1 MVTTSRP
8 QFFCTRP
15 DGTLTPL
22 VAVDE
27 LPSNVTIRGVS
38 RTLNAGETQGMTSC
52 GLATQRSESWSVDGV
67 TQSSER
73 EAGKEPLPDMHS
85 LLLQV
90 ITNKNVPE
98 PMRASA
104 QAILFQGIDSPRGL
118 GGQGTPANGLSPV
131 ASTYYVKNPQMG
143 NKHAPSSKK
152 EYCSYWIRH
161 GECDYSQQGC
171 LYKHEMPT
179 EFHMIE
185 KLGLRDIPRWY
196 REKHNV
202 QSFLHPNRTQL
213 AIAPQPPMRALLS
226 PASPANESCAS
237 KMSTMNANPKLNKS
251 PPQFN
256 KSPPRGPANRGGH
269 NGFVNHN
276 QNRGGG
282 RTGAPNGHHGNN
294 WKGTHRGGRNR
305 TMGPVRHGINGER
318 DGECDGEH
326 SGECSPGME
335 SAPATYD
342 YQSHGY
348 GGNQVCTP
356 TTPAAFPVTVPITIS
371 TTGHVSAPMTAQQSL
386 LDDGN
391 SLNRN
396 AYWKLN
402 ELTDCNQDM
411 FEDASNKSV
420 EPHHRIQPR
429 HVYQH
434 SSNPSSDGGVM
445 LPKEPTVTYDS
456 NFGVFARVDIP
467 SRKQSDSSESHDTIQ
482 RNYGP
487 STPRIG
493 DLQLTDNVPL
503 NSADTR
509 VTWGPIGGPILKRT
523 SPPAENIAHM
533 FGHYSNNLHS
543 S

>member
-1 MVTTSRP
+1 MATPSRP

-15 DGTLTPL
+15 DGSLTPL

-38 RTLNAGETQGMTSC
+38 RALSAGETQGMTSC
-52 GLATQRSESWSVDGV
+52 GLAVQRSEPWSVDGV
-67 TQSSER
+67 TQSSEL

-85 LLLQV
+85 LLLQI

-118 GGQGTPANGLSPV
+118 AGQGTPANGLSPV
-131 ASTYYVKNPQMG
+131 APTFYAKNSQMG
-143 NKHAPSSKK
+143 NKHASSSKK
-152 EYCSYWIRH
+152 EFCSYWIRH

-179 EFHMIE
+179 EYHMIE

-202 QSFLHPNRTQL
+202 RSFLNPNRTQL
-213 AIAPQPPMRALLS
+213 AIAPQQPMQALPS
-226 PASPANESCAS
+226 PVSPTNESCAS
-237 KMSTMNANPKLNKS
+237 KVSTIHANPKLNKS
-251 PPQFN
+251 PPQFI
-256 KSPPRGPANRGGH
+256 KSPPRGPANRGNH

-276 QNRGGG
+276 QHRGGG
-282 RTGAPNGHHGNN
+282 RSGAPNGHNGNN

-305 TMGPVRHGINGER
+305 TMGPTRHGVNGDR
-318 DGECDGEH
+318 
-326 SGECSPGME
+326 SSECSPGME
-335 SAPATYD
+335 SAPATYN
-342 YQSHGY
+342 YGSHGY

-356 TTPAAFPVTVPITIS
+356 TTPAAVMATVPINVS
-371 TTGHVSAPMTAQQSL
+371 TTGHVAAPMATHQSL

-391 SLNRN
+391 SLNQN
-396 AYWKLN
+396 ACWTLS
-402 ELTDCNQDM
+402 ELTDCDEDL
-411 FEDASNKSV
+411 FEDVSNKPA
-420 EPHHRIQPR
+420 ELHQRIQPR
-429 HVYQH
+429 HMYQH

-445 LPKEPTVTYDS
+445 LPKEPAVTYDS
-456 NFGVFARVDIP
+456 NFGAFSRVEIP
-467 SRKQSDSSESHDTIQ
+467 SRKQSDSSDSRGTVQ
-482 RNYGP
+482 MNYGP
-487 STPRIG
+487 STPQIG

-523 SPPAENIAHM
+523 SPPVENIAHM
-533 FGHYSNNLHS
+533 FGSYSNNPHS
-543 S
+543 T

>member
-1 MVTTSRP
+1 MATPSRP

-52 GLATQRSESWSVDGV
+52 GLATQRSEPWSVDGV
-67 TQSSER
+67 AKSSDR
-73 EAGKEPLPDMHS
+73 ESGKEALPDMHS
-85 LLLQV
+85 LLLQ
-90 ITNKNVPE
+90 ILTNKNVPE
-98 PMRASA
+98 AMRASA
-104 QAILFQGIDSPRGL
+104 QAILFQGVDSPRGP
-118 GGQGTPANGLSPV
+118 GGQGTPANGLSPI
-131 ASTYYVKNPQMG
+131 APTFYAKNSQVG
-143 NKHAPSSKK
+143 NKHTPSSKK

-213 AIAPQPPMRALLS
+213 AIAPQQPMRALPS
-226 PASPANESCAS
+226 PDSPTDESCAG
-237 KMSTMNANPKLNKS
+237 KMTAINANPKL
-251 PPQFN
+251 N
-256 KSPPRGPANRGGH
+256 KSPPRGPANRGGY

-276 QNRGGG
+276 QHRGGG
-282 RTGAPNGHHGNN
+282 RTGAPNGHHNNN

-305 TMGPVRHGINGER
+305 TMGPTRHGINGER
-318 DGECDGEH
+318 EGER

-335 SAPATYD
+335 SAPATYH
-342 YQSHGY
+342 YGSHGY

-356 TTPAAFPVTVPITIS
+356 TTPAAVPATVPITVS
-371 TTGHVSAPMTAQQSL
+371 TTSHVAAPMAAHQSL

-402 ELTDCNQDM
+402 ELTDCNQDV
-411 FEDASNKSV
+411 FEEASNKLAESY
-420 EPHHRIQPR
+420 HRIQPR
-429 HVYQH
+429 HMYQN

-445 LPKEPTVTYDS
+445 LPKEPAVTYDP
-456 NFGVFARVDIP
+456 NFSAFARVEIP
-467 SRKQSDSSESHDTIQ
+467 SRKQSDSSGSHSTVQ
-482 RNYGP
+482 MSYGP
-487 STPRIG
+487 STPHIG
-493 DLQLTDNVPL
+493 DLQLADNVPL
-503 NSADTR
+503 NLADTC

-523 SPPAENIAHM
+523 SPPVANIAHM
-533 FGHYSNNLHS
+533 FGSYSNSPRSN
-543 S
+543 